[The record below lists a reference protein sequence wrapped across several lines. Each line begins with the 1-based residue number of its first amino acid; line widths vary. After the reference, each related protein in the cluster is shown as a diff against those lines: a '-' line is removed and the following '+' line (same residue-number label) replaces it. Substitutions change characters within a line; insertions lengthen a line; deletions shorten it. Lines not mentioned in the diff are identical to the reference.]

1 MQDRHALRTIL
12 ALTAPLAALI
22 ILGVCLGGGMIRA
35 AVFAALKLAVIR

>member
-1 MQDRHALRTIL
+1 MQDRHVLRTIL

-22 ILGVCLGGGMIRA
+22 ALGVYLGGGTIRA